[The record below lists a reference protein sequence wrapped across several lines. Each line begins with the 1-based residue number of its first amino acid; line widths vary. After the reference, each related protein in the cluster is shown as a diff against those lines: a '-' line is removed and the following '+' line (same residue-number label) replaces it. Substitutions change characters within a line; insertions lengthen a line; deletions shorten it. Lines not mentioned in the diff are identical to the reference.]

1 MKTIT
6 LNQVQN
12 NLNHYIQQTIDDNDE
27 ITISTDGGAVVLMS
41 EREWNSI
48 HETLLIL
55 KDQVS
60 LAALLNGHRSRK
72 NGEVPNS
79 TTPEIAFYDLQD

>member
-41 EREWNSI
+41 EGME
-48 HETLLIL
+48 
-55 KDQVS
+55 
-60 LAALLNGHRSRK
+60 
-72 NGEVPNS
+72 
-79 TTPEIAFYDLQD
+79 FYP